1 MRNVGLRGKQKLAD
15 RWESQPYVVC
25 RQPNED
31 IPVYVV
37 KPDNTR
43 SRKTRTLHRNLLLPF
58 MSIFDWHTQEENLL
72 NAVEE
77 SQMDELDTD
86 GESDVSSSVYD
97 ALILLDADVA
107 SVESV
112 SPPLSPR
119 HRIPQKSQQSM
130 DMTVPDTPSP
140 RPQRTRRK
148 PTWMN
153 SKDLVL

>member
-1 MRNVGLRGKQKLAD
+1 M
-15 RWESQPYVVC
+15 VC

-37 KPDNTR
+37 KQDNSR

-77 SQMDELDTD
+77 SRVDKLDTD

-97 ALILLDADVA
+97 ALILSDADVS

-119 HRIPQKSQQSM
+119 HRIPQKNQPSM
-130 DMTVPDTPSP
+130 DIPISDTPSP
-140 RPQRTRRK
+140 RPQRTRRR

-153 SKDLVL
+153 SKDWVL

>member
-15 RWESQPYVVC
+15 RWESQQFVVC

-77 SQMDELDTD
+77 CQVDKLDSD
-86 GESDVSSSVYD
+86 GESGVSSSVYD
-97 ALILLDADVA
+97 ALSLSDADVS

-112 SPPLSPR
+112 SPPLSPC
-119 HRIPQKSQQSM
+119 HRIPKISPQST
-130 DMTVPDTPSP
+130 DMPTPYTLSP
-140 RPQRTRRK
+140 RPQRTR
-148 PTWMN
+148 
-153 SKDLVL
+153 